1 MFEDDDDDD
10 DDSDDVNDAF
20 VRTSKRLEDA
30 LFLLLLFLDAMVVVV
45 VKARHDDVSDGEG
58 AKSRRW
64 GATQLLDT
72 IIIIIIRVCVCV
84 FVCLFVCLFRTKRKG
99 THLSS
104 SVDQTMMMMEFF

>member
-1 MFEDDDDDD
+1 MFEDDDDDDDD

-72 IIIIIIRVCVCV
+72 IIIIIIRVCVCLC
-84 FVCLFVCLFRTKRKG
+84 VCLFVCFAQKEKE
-99 THLSS
+99 HLSS
-104 SVDQTMMMMEFF
+104 SVDQTMMMEFF

>member
-1 MFEDDDDDD
+1 MFEDDDDDDDD

-58 AKSRRW
+58 AKSRR

-72 IIIIIIRVCVCV
+72 IIIIIRVCVCV
-84 FVCLFVCLFRTKRKG
+84 FVCVFVSHKKKRNTSLLLWTKR
-99 THLSS
+99 
-104 SVDQTMMMMEFF
+104 

>member
-1 MFEDDDDDD
+1 MFEDDDDDDDDD

-30 LFLLLLFLDAMVVVV
+30 LFLLLLFLDAMMVVV

-58 AKSRRW
+58 AKSRR

-72 IIIIIIRVCVCV
+72 IIISCVC
-84 FVCLFVCLFRTKRKG
+84 FTQKEKE
-99 THLSS
+99 HLSS
-104 SVDQTMMMMEFF
+104 ADER

>member
-10 DDSDDVNDAF
+10 DDADDVNDAF

-45 VKARHDDVSDGEG
+45 VKARHDDVNDGEG
-58 AKSRRW
+58 ASRR

-72 IIIIIIRVCVCV
+72 IIISCVC
-84 FVCLFVCLFRTKRKG
+84 FTQKEKE
-99 THLSS
+99 HLSS
-104 SVDQTMMMMEFF
+104 VDER

>member
-1 MFEDDDDDD
+1 VFEDDDDDDDDD

-72 IIIIIIRVCVCV
+72 IIIIIRVCVCV
-84 FVCLFVCLFRTKRKG
+84 FVCVFVSHKKKRNTSLLLWTKR
-99 THLSS
+99 
-104 SVDQTMMMMEFF
+104 